1 MVSFNGVEV
10 PGTAQL
16 GEFGRGVG
24 SVLRALGSSKV
35 LVSAAALGAARASLE
50 DAIAWTTDR
59 RSFGDSLAAK
69 QGAVFPLVDWSTQL
83 EAAWLLICKTL
94 WLIDHRLP
102 YEKEAAMVKAWVPA
116 LAARIC
122 HEAIISLGH
131 VGYSREHPAQ
141 ARLRD
146 VIGAELG
153 EGTANIQRGIAAL
166 HLTGVSAL

>member
-1 MVSFNGVEV
+1 
-10 PGTAQL
+10 
-16 GEFGRGVG
+16 
-24 SVLRALGSSKV
+24 
-35 LVSAAALGAARASLE
+35 
-50 DAIAWTTDR
+50 
-59 RSFGDSLAAK
+59 
-69 QGAVFPLVDWSTQL
+69 
-83 EAAWLLICKTL
+83 
-94 WLIDHRLP
+94 
-102 YEKEAAMVKAWVPA
+102 MVKAWVPA